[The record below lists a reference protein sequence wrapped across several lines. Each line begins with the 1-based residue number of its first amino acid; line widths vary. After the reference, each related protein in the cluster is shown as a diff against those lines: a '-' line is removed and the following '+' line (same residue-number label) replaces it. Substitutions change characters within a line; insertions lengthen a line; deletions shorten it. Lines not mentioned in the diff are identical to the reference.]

1 MEKNMLNEI
10 AKMRKMMGL
19 NENLNEYIDSVR
31 DIDHGFGRMEP
42 IIKGLSVSTNARY
55 DAWEYNEPKAKEFVD
70 AFNKLVND
78 FVESEQQ
85 SYSKSI
91 PTEPEEKKKYVINQI
106 DQRIHEF
113 MFNRGSGSFVRAYRD
128 PYKTQVVIALEKLT
142 KELGLTY
149 SNERLKRFLSK
160 TQKN

>member
-19 NENLNEYIDSVR
+19 NENLNEYVDSVR
-31 DIDHGFGRMEP
+31 DIQDGFRAMEP
-42 IIKGLSVSTNARY
+42 IIKGLSVNVNPRY
-55 DAWEYNEPKAKEFVD
+55 DSWEYNEPKAKEFVG

-78 FVESEQQ
+78 FVTSEQQ
-85 SYSKSI
+85 SYDNSI

-106 DQRIHEF
+106 DQRLYGFIF
-113 MFNRGSGSFVRAYRD
+113 DRGSGSFVRAYRD

-149 SNERLKRFLSK
+149 SNEKLKSFLSK